1 LKENIKGV
9 IDLLSKIKS
18 FIKNGVKE
26 YKTYII
32 ISIFSIS
39 ITLLI
44 YFLFKKYYY
53 IFRSPESIQNYISRY
68 KNKAGLVFVVIQILQ
83 VIIFAIPGE
92 IVQIAGGYV
101 FGTAFGTVLSL
112 IGITLGSSIAF
123 FVSKKLGRFFVKN
136 IISSE
141 KVEFYEKKLS
151 IPRFNIMIFILYLIP
166 GIPKDALAYI
176 CGITNIRFKNFIV
189 YSTLGRIPAILLST
203 YFGDKINIGDKET
216 LITIAVVVSVVF
228 IIAIINK
235 DKIINQI
242 DKRRKNR
249 KY

>member
-1 LKENIKGV
+1 M
-9 IDLLSKIKS
+9 LSKIKS
-18 FIKNGVKE
+18 FIKNSVKE

-39 ITLLI
+39 IALLI
-44 YFLFKKYYY
+44 YFLFKNYYY
-53 IFRSPESIQNYISRY
+53 IFKSPKSIQNYILKY
-68 KNKAGLVFVVIQILQ
+68 KDKAGLVFIVIQILQ
-83 VIIFAIPGE
+83 VVIFAIPGE

-101 FGTAFGTVLSL
+101 FGTVLGTVLSV
-112 IGITLGSSIAF
+112 IGITIGSSIAF
-123 FVSKKLGRFFVKN
+123 FISKKLGRFFVKK

-151 IPRFNIMIFILYLIP
+151 TPRFNVMIFILYLIP

-176 CGITNIRFKNFIV
+176 CGITNICFKNFIV
-189 YSTLGRIPAILLST
+189 YSTLGRIPAILLSA

-216 LITIAVVVSVVF
+216 LVTIAVAISVVF
-228 IIAIINK
+228 IIAIVNK